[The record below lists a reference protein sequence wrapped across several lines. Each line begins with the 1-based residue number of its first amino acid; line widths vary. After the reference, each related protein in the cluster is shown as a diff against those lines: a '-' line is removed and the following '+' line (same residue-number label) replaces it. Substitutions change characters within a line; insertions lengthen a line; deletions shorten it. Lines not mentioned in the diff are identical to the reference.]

1 MYFDAAVFKENLE
14 GRLKRQ
20 YGKDISH
27 ANKHDLFD
35 AVSASALEVIMDNWM
50 ATRQEYEKKPTKKLY
65 YLSAE
70 FLMGRA
76 LSNNL
81 INAQISDQ
89 VKEVLKEMNIDFDMI
104 EDQEPDAGL
113 GNGGLGR
120 LAACFLDSL
129 ATLDYPGHGYG
140 IRYRYGMFE
149 QRIENGYQVEYP
161 DNWLVHRDPWEIK
174 RSDLAVTVKF
184 GGNIAYGKTPDG
196 RDRYYVENAEEITA
210 TPYDM
215 PIVGY
220 GTGTVNTLR
229 LWQASSP
236 DGFDLQ
242 LFNNMEYNRAV
253 EKQNSAENVS
263 AVLYPNDSGPSGKA
277 LRLKQQYFFSSAS
290 LQDLVR
296 HYVADHGTDFS
307 KFADLHVIQLNDTH
321 PVVAIPELMRILMDE
336 YNLGWDESW
345 KVVTHTFAYTN
356 HTILAEA
363 LEKWPIEI
371 FQGLLPRIYQIVEE
385 INRRFMIELREKY
398 PTDYAKQSRMSI
410 INNGKV
416 YMAWLAIHAGFSVNG
431 VAELHTKLLKEVEL
445 HDWYELYPEKFN
457 NKTNGITQRRWLLS
471 ANPKLAKFITDR
483 IGHGWEKDLTKLK
496 GLEKFLDDE
505 KSLKELMEI
514 KAENKCRLADFL
526 KHTQNELID
535 PESIFDVQVKRLHEY
550 KRQLMNIL
558 HVMYVYNRMLE
569 DPSYK
574 PAKKT
579 YIFGAKSA
587 SGYRRAKAI
596 IKLINT
602 VAERINNDRRVND
615 TLHVVFV
622 ENYRVSVAEKIFPA
636 ADISEQIS
644 TAGLE
649 ASGTSNMKFMCNGA
663 LTMGTMD
670 GANIEIVEEA
680 GKENAFIFG
689 LLTEEVQK
697 IEREHSYNPQDYLIR
712 NPGLA
717 KVVEQLVD
725 GTYDPTHQLFKE
737 LHDSLVY
744 GIEGNRA
751 DVYYVLA
758 DFDDYCR
765 AQDEAEKLYADKK
778 AWARAALKNIANSGK
793 FSSDR
798 TIEDYVRDIW
808 HLKKVPRP
816 AENGSAEKKTAA
828 KKAKKTK

>member
-89 VKEVLKEMNIDFDMI
+89 VKEVLKDMNIDFDMI

-808 HLKKVPRP
+808 HLKRVPRP
-816 AENGSAEKKTAA
+816 VESGNAEKKTAA
-828 KKAKKTK
+828 KTAKKAK